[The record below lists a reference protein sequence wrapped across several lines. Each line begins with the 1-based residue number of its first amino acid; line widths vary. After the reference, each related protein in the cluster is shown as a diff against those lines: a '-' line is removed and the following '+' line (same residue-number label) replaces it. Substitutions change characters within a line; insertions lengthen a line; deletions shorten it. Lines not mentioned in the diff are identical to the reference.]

1 MPFPVRRPFFTRA
14 LSAATLGVV
23 MASLLVGVAWA
34 STPTIS
40 LVAGTGTS
48 GYNGDGIPAA
58 SAELNLLRALAVDT
72 VGDVF
77 VADTFNHRIRK
88 IDTTGMITTV
98 AGTGVAGSSGDGGP
112 ATRANMKWPHS
123 VAVDKAGN
131 LYITDSPN
139 H

>member
-1 MPFPVRRPFFTRA
+1 MPFPVRRPFFTRT

-23 MASLLVGVAWA
+23 TASLLVGVAWA

-58 SAELNLLRALAVDT
+58 AAELNLPRALAVDT

-77 VADTFNHRIRK
+77 VADTVNHRIRK

-98 AGTGVAGSSGDGGP
+98 AGTGVAGAAGGGSAAP
-112 ATRANMKWPHS
+112 P
-123 VAVDKAGN
+123 VA
-131 LYITDSPN
+131 
-139 H
+139 

>member
-58 SAELNLLRALAVDT
+58 TAELNQPRGLAVDAD
-72 VGDVF
+72 GDVY
-77 VADTFNHRIRK
+77 VADTINHRIRK
-88 IDTTGMITTV
+88 IDTTGIITTV
-98 AGTGVAGSSGDGGP
+98 AGTGVAAGAAGGQ
-112 ATRANMKWPHS
+112 
-123 VAVDKAGN
+123 
-131 LYITDSPN
+131 TDAKRRLEA
-139 H
+139 